1 MRKALILIS
10 WITTAT
16 LYGQL
21 NTTLISRVVYQQ
33 DLNDVW
39 GWTDSTGI
47 EYALVGT
54 TTGVSIVSLETPEN
68 PQHVAFVPGD
78 FSIWRDLK
86 TYGNYAYVVA
96 DQPGSED
103 GVLVIDLSNLPE
115 SVESFNWT
123 PTLPGFP
130 ILKNCHNLYID
141 ENGICYLAGCN
152 IAGGGIVILDVTQE
166 DGMPEFITTGPAIY
180 AHDVFALD
188 QKMYT
193 SEIFQGQLGI
203 YDISDWGNISRL
215 AGVTTPY
222 TFTHNA
228 WTTPDG
234 NYVFTTDEKA
244 NAPVGAYDISD
255 LNNIQRID
263 IFRPPLTLNTNVIPH
278 NVHVKDDY
286 LFISY
291 YTDGGVIVDASE
303 PDHLIE
309 VAQYDTELQITQ
321 GYNGAWGMYPFFE
334 SGRLLISDI
343 NNGLYVVE
351 AQLKRAARVK
361 GVVVDDATQMPIF
374 DAEIT
379 LSRAPNSVQTNFSGQ
394 FKTGLADGMTTQ
406 MVVVADGYLPDT
418 STVELVNGE
427 ILDVKVALKSSTSVG
442 RQTILE
448 DHQWKVVP
456 NPATDFFTIQW
467 DRPLLQPNRYFV
479 ELVAPSGKVL
489 KTAAVQAA
497 IDLRNF
503 PAGTYGVYLK
513 DRQTGL
519 ISEAQTLVKY

>member
-1 MRKALILIS
+1 MHKILLILS
-10 WITTAT
+10 LLSTTT
-16 LYGQL
+16 LLGQL
-21 NTTLISRVVYQQ
+21 NTTLLSRVVYQQ

-68 PQHVAFVPGD
+68 PQRVAFVPGD
-78 FSIWRDLK
+78 FSIWRDIK
-86 TYGNYAYVVA
+86 TYGDYAYVVA

-123 PTLPGFP
+123 PSLPGLSV
-130 ILKNCHNLYID
+130 LKNCHNLYID

-152 IAGGGIVILDVTQE
+152 IAGGGIIILDVTQE
-166 DGMPEFITTGPAIY
+166 DGVPAFITTGPFIY
-180 AHDVFALD
+180 AHDVFALH

-203 YDISDWGNISRL
+203 YDVSDWDNITRL

-234 NYVFTTDEKA
+234 KYVFTTDEKA

-291 YTDGGVIVDASE
+291 YTDGGVIVDASV

-321 GYNGAWGMYPFFE
+321 GYNGAWGMYPFFK
-334 SGRLLISDI
+334 SGRLLLSDI

-361 GVVVDDATQMPIF
+361 GIVVDASTQTPIF
-374 DAEIT
+374 GAEIT
-379 LSRAPNSVQTNFSGQ
+379 LAKAPNSIQTNFSGQ
-394 FKTGLADGMTTQ
+394 FKTGAADGMTTQ
-406 MVVVADGYLPDT
+406 MIVAKEGYIPDT
-418 STVELVNGE
+418 STVELVNGQ
-427 ILDVKVALKSSTSVG
+427 ILEVNIALKSSTSVA
-442 RQTILE
+442 RHTLFNDQ
-448 DHQWKVVP
+448 QWALVP
-456 NPATDFFTIQW
+456 NPASEFLTIQW
-467 DRPLLQPNRYFV
+467 ERPLSQPNRYSV
-479 ELVAPSGKVL
+479 EIIDPSGKIIKSAAALGTIPL
-489 KTAAVQAA
+489 KN
-497 IDLRNF
+497 IS
-503 PAGTYGVYLK
+503 AGTYSVLIK
-513 DRQTGL
+513 DSKTGATSKAKSL
-519 ISEAQTLVKY
+519 IKY